1 MTDPVTEPTLGTVHD
16 LADHRAGR
24 TPATLTK
31 PPVDAERTPIEGIV
45 LPKQADQPPAPM
57 PVAPVSGWVRSA
69 RVVRT
74 VTTHPRTLTASRLV
88 MRHSLYTANGALIVA
103 RRTWEGRTTAR
114 YERMMRSAEA
124 AGQPEMA
131 LEWEQRAAAFRQGR
145 HQRRMDMLTAPIK
158 LAKSAV
164 VGTLGL
170 MGGLL
175 LLGIALAIGTHHFGE
190 VIAPTMALIH
200 LATWVVFIVSVV
212 WGPLVAIAPWAAVA
226 GCWAVGAKRQAA
238 PTWALPEDPTTRDVV
253 PDEGAILDALRN
265 LGIPAMNKAFKEGW
279 QPRWVQPTTRM
290 GNGWHTQLQL
300 PLGVMVE
307 MIAAKKA
314 VLAHNLLRLP
324 VEVWPTEPPKQ
335 PGVLDLWV
343 ADQGSLNG
351 PVPPWPL
358 LTEGTTDYFKGVPV
372 AVSQRGEEVTARLM
386 AANYMFGG
394 IMGSGKS
401 SLVIALLL
409 GAMLDPLVEID
420 VYVMAYNVDY
430 DPMRERLRTL
440 VKGDDDEQVEAALE
454 ALRELRNEVTERGK
468 ILEELG
474 GESVALTRE
483 LAQRDPRMRP
493 RVVVFDECHEL
504 FEHKKYGA
512 EAEDLAKKVM
522 KKARK
527 LGITLVWVT
536 VSPTATS
543 IPKEVTRNTSHGVA
557 FAVGDYIA
565 NDGILGSGKYKA
577 GVTAT
582 GLSPIENRGTA
593 VTVGFTPK
601 PFEVIRSYYVRKDA
615 SVDEISPIVAR
626 ALALR
631 EGIEVAPA
639 APAAEAVDELAD
651 IAAVLGD
658 AIRMRTQEVIQH
670 LVERNRTHYHG
681 WGFTDLTQV
690 LELVDAAP
698 TKYQGIMHVT
708 TAKVLR
714 ALDERAEDT
723 PEQ

>member
-1 MTDPVTEPTLGTVHD
+1 
-16 LADHRAGR
+16 
-24 TPATLTK
+24 
-31 PPVDAERTPIEGIV
+31 
-45 LPKQADQPPAPM
+45 
-57 PVAPVSGWVRSA
+57 
-69 RVVRT
+69 
-74 VTTHPRTLTASRLV
+74 
-88 MRHSLYTANGALIVA
+88 
-103 RRTWEGRTTAR
+103 
-114 YERMMRSAEA
+114 
-124 AGQPEMA
+124 
-131 LEWEQRAAAFRQGR
+131 
-145 HQRRMDMLTAPIK
+145 MDMLTAPIK

-175 LLGIALAIGTHHFGE
+175 LLGIALAIGTHHIGE

-212 WGPLVAIAPWAAVA
+212 WGPLAALAPWLAVA

-238 PTWALPEDPTTRDVV
+238 PTWALPADPTTRDVV

-409 GAMLDPLVEID
+409 GAMLDPLV
-420 VYVMAYNVDY
+420 
-430 DPMRERLRTL
+430 
-440 VKGDDDEQVEAALE
+440 
-454 ALRELRNEVTERGK
+454 
-468 ILEELG
+468 
-474 GESVALTRE
+474 
-483 LAQRDPRMRP
+483 
-493 RVVVFDECHEL
+493 
-504 FEHKKYGA
+504 
-512 EAEDLAKKVM
+512 
-522 KKARK
+522 
-527 LGITLVWVT
+527 
-536 VSPTATS
+536 
-543 IPKEVTRNTSHGVA
+543 
-557 FAVGDYIA
+557 
-565 NDGILGSGKYKA
+565 
-577 GVTAT
+577 
-582 GLSPIENRGTA
+582 
-593 VTVGFTPK
+593 
-601 PFEVIRSYYVRKDA
+601 
-615 SVDEISPIVAR
+615 
-626 ALALR
+626 
-631 EGIEVAPA
+631 
-639 APAAEAVDELAD
+639 
-651 IAAVLGD
+651 
-658 AIRMRTQEVIQH
+658 
-670 LVERNRTHYHG
+670 
-681 WGFTDLTQV
+681 
-690 LELVDAAP
+690 
-698 TKYQGIMHVT
+698 
-708 TAKVLR
+708 
-714 ALDERAEDT
+714 
-723 PEQ
+723 

>member
-1 MTDPVTEPTLGTVHD
+1 MTVH
-16 LADHRAGR
+16 LVKASQ
-24 TPATLTK
+24 
-31 PPVDAERTPIEGIV
+31 DAP
-45 LPKQADQPPAPM
+45 QDAQDAPAPEASSIR
-57 PVAPVSGWVRSA
+57 PEASRPRRRVRIDHLR
-69 RVVRT
+69 RVVVETRENPAYRFT
-74 VTTHPRTLTASRLV
+74 V
-88 MRHSLYTANGALIVA
+88 RHSSYIVGGTRVLT
-103 RRTWEGRTTAR
+103 RRAWDSRTTAR
-114 YERMMRSAEA
+114 HERMMRAAEA
-124 AGQPEMA
+124 AGQEDVA
-131 LEWEQRAAAFRQGR
+131 RDWEQRAYIYRQSR
-145 HQRRMDMLTAPIK
+145 HRRRMELLQLAINAPKAIAMGTAGGAGILLMLGIMIAAANHDARDVLTPLHATISFVAWVAF
-158 LAKSAV
+158 LAGV
-164 VGTLGL
+164 IWDP
-170 MGGLL
+170 LL
-175 LLGIALAIGTHHFGE
+175 HALPWIALAG
-190 VIAPTMALIH
+190 V
-200 LATWVVFIVSVV
+200 
-212 WGPLVAIAPWAAVA
+212 
-226 GCWAVGAKRQAA
+226 WAVGRHRQTA
-238 PTWALPEDPTTRDVV
+238 PTWALPGDPEQRDVV
-253 PDEGAILDALRN
+253 PDEGAILKALGN
-265 LGIPAMNKAFKEGW
+265 LGIAPLNKAIKDGW
-279 QPRWVQPTTRM
+279 QPRWVQPTTRS

-300 PLGVMVE
+300 PMGVTVE
-307 MIAAKKA
+307 MINGKKN
-314 VLAHNLLRLP
+314 VLAHNLLRKP

-335 PGVLDLWV
+335 PGTLDLWV
-343 ADQGSLNG
+343 ADQGSLSG
-351 PVPPWPL
+351 AVPPWPL
-358 LTEGTTDYFKGVPV
+358 LTEGTVDYFKGVPV

-468 ILEELG
+468 ILEEAG
-474 GESVALTRE
+474 GESVALTRD
-483 LAQRDPRMRP
+483 LAMRDPRMRP

-631 EGIEVAPA
+631 EGIETAPA

-658 AIRMRTQEVIQH
+658 AVRMRTQEVIQG
-670 LVERNRTHYHG
+670 LVERNRAHYHG

-714 ALDERAEDT
+714 ALAERAEDT

>member
-24 TPATLTK
+24 TPAD
-31 PPVDAERTPIEGIV
+31 VDRSPLEGIV
-45 LPKQADQPPAPM
+45 LPKQPDQPPAPI
-57 PVAPVSGWVRSA
+57 PVAPVSDWKRSTRA
-69 RVVRT
+69 VRT
-74 VTTHPRTLTASRLV
+74 LVDHPHTRTTSRLV
-88 MRHSLYTANGALIVA
+88 ARHTLYTANGALIVA

-145 HQRRMDMLTAPIK
+145 HQRRMDMLTAPVK

-238 PTWALPEDPTTRDVV
+238 PAWVLPQDPTTRDVV

-265 LGIPAMNKAFKEGW
+265 LGIPAMNKAFKDGW

-358 LTEGTTDYFKGVPV
+358 LTEGTTDYFQGVPV

-468 ILEELG
+468 ILEEAG
-474 GESVALTRE
+474 GDSVALTRD
-483 LAQRDPRMRP
+483 LAMRDPRMRP

-631 EGIEVAPA
+631 EGIEAAPA

-651 IAAVLGD
+651 IAAVLGK
-658 AIRMRTQEVIQH
+658 ATRMRTQEVIQH

-690 LELVDAAP
+690 LELADAAP

-714 ALDERAEDT
+714 ALAERAEDT